1 MGRSHTT
8 AFRLSGI
15 RARGDAA
22 ESDVAMASNDNKK
35 KARRLQ
41 QENPGMK
48 YTEALRRVEAGDES
62 FDPALSLRF
71 PMVPSDKALEH
82 LRKIGEHLGPDGSDE
97 DALSLEWDPKSG
109 EVVVLNKA
117 HRTDASQKE
126 SRETLEELLRQ
137 GRTNT
142 EGTEQ
147 VGDEGGE
154 KTARWLQRVNP
165 GMSHAEALRIAK
177 QEAPSGHVQAVDEW
191 AVVNT
196 ALRRKHLDRMI
207 RQSRRSSD
215 RRDIL
220 KALPVQSLSDIV
232 DRLDVGGRAPW
243 PVQAGD
249 YTDDWTPAVL
259 YPLEDTGNLAVC
271 GNALAGHTTFLRSLA
286 DSAAAQ
292 GWAVTVMGG
301 KGDEY
306 KSLRERHPR
315 KVGTLPGGVF
325 LSEAEVEAF
334 YAQMRPGTAK
344 EPRLLI
350 VDNGSYFFEATG
362 EREGEPE
369 WVGHLEALMTDPY
382 TAVVVQVSR
391 LASIPARLRER
402 FGSRVLLGHSPRA
415 AQESVF
421 GDVVPR
427 EVLGSFDFDQPAWTK
442 TVADRGRGVLW
453 DGRELRPLR
462 TAARLGE

>member
-82 LRKIGEHLGPDGSDE
+82 LRKIREHLGPDGSDE

-109 EVVVLNKA
+109 EVVVLN
-117 HRTDASQKE
+117 
-126 SRETLEELLRQ
+126 
-137 GRTNT
+137 
-142 EGTEQ
+142 
-147 VGDEGGE
+147 
-154 KTARWLQRVNP
+154 
-165 GMSHAEALRIAK
+165 
-177 QEAPSGHVQAVDEW
+177 
-191 AVVNT
+191 
-196 ALRRKHLDRMI
+196 
-207 RQSRRSSD
+207 RSSD

-220 KALPVQSLSDIV
+220 KALPAHSLSDIV

-286 DSAAAQ
+286 DSAVAQ

-415 AQESVF
+415 AQKSVF